1 MAFSTP
7 VLLLA
12 FRRPDTTRQVL
23 EALQQ
28 LRPTRLFVACD
39 GPRPAVADD
48 AAACAATRALIEA
61 AIDWPCAV
69 ERLYRSDNRGCR
81 RGVSEALNWFFAQVA
96 EGIVL
101 EDDVVPTPDFFPYC
115 AALLERYR
123 HDGRIGAIS
132 GNNFQPHRPRDGSSY
147 YFSLYNHVWGWASW
161 RRAWRCYDAELT
173 SWPAFRDQ
181 GWLEQ
186 IGGQRFSRYWS
197 RRIEAVWQGQC
208 DTWDYI
214 WTYSCWRQ
222 GLLTCLPAVNLV
234 DNVGFGHAHATHTRD
249 GRSPHRG
256 TAALE
261 TELLHPQQLVR
272 DRAADDVTFRTQFQ
286 PPLLQR
292 ALGRATWEL
301 GQIQARLR

>member
-12 FRRPDTTRQVL
+12 FRRPDTTRPVL
-23 EALQQ
+23 EALRQ
-28 LRPTRLFVACD
+28 LRPSQLFVACD
-39 GPRPAVADD
+39 GPRATVADD
-48 AAACAATRALIEA
+48 QAACAATRALIDA
-61 AIDWPCAV
+61 AIDWPCRV
-69 ERLYRSDNRGCR
+69 ERLYRHHNRGCR
-81 RGVSEALNWFFAQVA
+81 RGVSEAIDWFFDQVP

-101 EDDVVPTPDFFPYC
+101 EDDVVPTADFFRYC
-115 AALLERYR
+115 ALLLERYR

-132 GNNFQPHRPRDGSSY
+132 GNNFQRARPRDGSSY

-161 RRAWRCYDAELT
+161 RRAWRSYDAELA
-173 SWPAFRDQ
+173 SWPSFRDQ

-186 IGGQRFSRYWS
+186 IGGRRFSRYWS
-197 RRIEAVWQGQC
+197 GCIERVWQGEC

-234 DNVGFGHAHATHTRD
+234 ENVGFGHAHATHTRH
-249 GRSPHRG
+249 GPSPHRG

-261 TELLHPQQLVR
+261 TELVHPAQLLR
-272 DRAADDVTFRTQFQ
+272 DRAADDFTFRSQFQ
-286 PPLLQR
+286 PPLPQRLLRR
-292 ALGRATWEL
+292 ALRPGRW
-301 GQIQARLR
+301 GGVS